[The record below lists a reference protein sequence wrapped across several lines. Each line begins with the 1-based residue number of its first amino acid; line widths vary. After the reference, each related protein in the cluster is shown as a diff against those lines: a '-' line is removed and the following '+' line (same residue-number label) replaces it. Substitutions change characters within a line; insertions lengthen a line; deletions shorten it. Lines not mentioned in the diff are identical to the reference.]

1 MPHFEITGVGRST
14 GRKRVRI
21 YEAKDQEG
29 AIMMAASDG
38 TVVETDK
45 IRILPEPPAT
55 EAQIAYA
62 EDLDIKMPQNVT
74 KAQLSV
80 LISKAVEEEWPT
92 RKQKQKA
99 QKLGIKIP
107 ARITEYELDDLISN
121 REDEIEDQRE
131 DLRQLR
137 GNRRTRV
144 RTSKKR
150 GKSSKG
156 GMLLGVVGVIVGIYI
171 IYKGQSGW
179 GWGLLIGGVVIYL
192 GSKSGK

>member
-1 MPHFEITGVGRST
+1 MTRFEITGVGRST

-21 YEAKDQEG
+21 YEAKDQED

-55 EAQIAYA
+55 EAQLAYA
-62 EDLDIKMPQNVT
+62 KDLDIKIPKNPT
-74 KAQLSV
+74 KAQLSI
-80 LISKAVEEEWPT
+80 LINRAVEEDWPT
-92 RKQKQKA
+92 LKQKQKA

-107 ARITEYELDDLISN
+107 ARITEDELDDLISE
-121 REDEIEDQRE
+121 REDDIEEQKE
-131 DLRQLR
+131 ESRQLR

-144 RTSKKR
+144 RSSKKR

-156 GMLLGVVGVIVGIYI
+156 GMLLGVVGVIVGIYL

-179 GWGLLIGGVVIYL
+179 GWGLIIGGVVIYL
-192 GSKSGK
+192 ASKS

>member
-1 MPHFEITGVGRST
+1 MTRFEITGVGRST

-21 YEAKDQEG
+21 YEAKDQED

-55 EAQIAYA
+55 EAQLAYA
-62 EDLDIKMPQNVT
+62 KDLDIKIPKNPT
-74 KAQLSV
+74 KAQLSI
-80 LISKAVEEEWPT
+80 LINRAVEEDWPT
-92 RKQKQKA
+92 LKQKQKA
-99 QKLGIKIP
+99 QKLSIKIP
-107 ARITEYELDDLISN
+107 ARITEDELDDLISE
-121 REDEIEDQRE
+121 REDDIEEQKE
-131 DLRQLR
+131 ESRQLR

-144 RTSKKR
+144 RSSKKR

-156 GMLLGVVGVIVGIYI
+156 GMLLGVVGVIVGIYL

-179 GWGLLIGGVVIYL
+179 GWGLIIGGVVIYL
-192 GSKSGK
+192 ASKS